1 MLVTILLAIVTNLA
15 MYIIVSTI
23 SSRESQGTQ
32 KYYKDELGR
41 TQQVIVNLV
50 NSVKNDLLNEIKEQ
64 GDIINKMN
72 EQINRKENEK

>member
-32 KYYKDELGR
+32 KYYKDELSR
-41 TQQVIVNLV
+41 TQQIVVNLI
-50 NSVKNDLLNEIKEQ
+50 NSVKNDILNEVKEQ
-64 GDIINKMN
+64 GDIINKIS
-72 EQINRKENEK
+72 EEIHRKDV

>member
-50 NSVKNDLLNEIKEQ
+50 NSVKNDLLNEVKEQ
-64 GDIINKMN
+64 ADIINKLS
-72 EQINRKENEK
+72 EQIHRKDEN